1 MNVEHL
7 AACRVVSRPDR
18 VAARME
24 PNARVG
30 TRRSVT
36 AVIWAD
42 VGALVDQPTVDPPA
56 STARVVDIVTF
67 EDLYARESA
76 AMVRVAYLLTSSQA
90 QAEEIVQD
98 AFAQVYERW
107 QRIENPAG
115 YLRTCVVNGARR
127 QLRRRKLALERE
139 RFEAVGSDAAEP
151 EYLADALAS
160 LPPKRRAAVV
170 LRYFSDLS
178 EADIAVALGVRPGT
192 VKSMLHR
199 SLADL
204 RVALA

>member
-1 MNVEHL
+1 
-7 AACRVVSRPDR
+7 
-18 VAARME
+18 ME
-24 PNARVG
+24 PFASVV
-30 TRRSVT
+30 TRWRVT

-42 VGALVDQPTVDPPA
+42 VGALVDQPIVEPTPTNA
-56 STARVVDIVTF
+56 GVVDIVTF
-67 EDLYARESA
+67 EDLYVRESA

-115 YLRTCVVNGARR
+115 YVRTCVVNGARR

-139 RFEAVGSDAAEP
+139 RLQAAGSGVAEP
-151 EYLADALAS
+151 EFLADALAS
-160 LPPKRRAAVV
+160 LPAKRRAAVV
-170 LRYFSDLS
+170 LRYFADLS